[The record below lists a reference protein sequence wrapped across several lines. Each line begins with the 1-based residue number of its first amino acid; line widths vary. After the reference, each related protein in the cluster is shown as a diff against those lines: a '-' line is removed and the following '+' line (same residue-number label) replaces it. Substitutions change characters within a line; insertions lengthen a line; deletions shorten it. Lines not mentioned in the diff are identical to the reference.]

1 MKKFLKLK
9 SGSTILT
16 TPIIIAI
23 GIMIVTMLILL
34 AVQIIIPYLWYEK
47 LSSTCIK
54 YTYVMEEF
62 GYLTN
67 KEAEALKKDLKEQ
80 GFEVSKLNIKY
91 TNYKA
96 DYGDPIFLRLN
107 YDYELQLPLMEKQ
120 IIPMKVER
128 NSVSK
133 R

>member
-1 MKKFLKLK
+1 MKIIISSKN
-9 SGSTILT
+9 GSTILT

-23 GIMIVTMLILL
+23 GIMVVTMLILL
-34 AVQIIIPYLWYEK
+34 SVQIIIPYLWYEK

-54 YTYVMEEF
+54 YTYIMEEF

-67 KEAEALKKDLKEQ
+67 KEADILKKDLKEQ
-80 GFEVSKLNIKY
+80 GFDVDKLNIKY
-91 TNYKA
+91 TNYKTK
-96 DYGDPIFLRLN
+96 YGDPIFLRLN
-107 YDYELQLPLMEKQ
+107 YNYELQLPLMDKL
-120 IIPMKVER
+120 IVPMEVER